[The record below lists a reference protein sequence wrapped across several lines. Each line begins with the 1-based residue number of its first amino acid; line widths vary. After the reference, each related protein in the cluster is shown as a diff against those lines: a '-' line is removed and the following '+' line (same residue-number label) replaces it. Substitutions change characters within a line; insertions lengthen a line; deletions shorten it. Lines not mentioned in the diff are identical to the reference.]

1 MSPRPAFV
9 ACAVAVAAFSLAGCG
24 SSEEPRAAEPT
35 PVSKDVA
42 ECREQ
47 WRDLGETVANRAEG
61 DTPSDLASRW
71 TSLVATVDYY
81 ATSAKESD
89 CDDRLVDQRK
99 SITTLDAFS
108 RSLRRWDLEHQ
119 LSVVESDARTYATS
133 PRPKA
138 PKRENAERPLRP
150 ADVAKALRV
159 LARQAPR
166 ASEQQRPGWQQAAAT
181 DLSDRA
187 AVAKARKDLAFLSEE
202 SPAWRQGAAAL
213 RTIRSALQSS

>member
-1 MSPRPAFV
+1 MSPRPAVV
-9 ACAVAVAAFSLAGCG
+9 ACVAAVAALSLVGCG
-24 SSEEPRAAEPT
+24 PSEEPRAAEPT
-35 PVSKDVA
+35 PVSEDVA

-47 WRDLGETVANRAEG
+47 WRDLGETVADRAEG

-71 TSLVATVDYY
+71 TSLVATIDYY

-138 PKRENAERPLRP
+138 PKRKNAERPPRP
-150 ADVAKALRV
+150 AAVLLALRT

-213 RTIRSALQSS
+213 RVIRSALQSS

>member
-1 MSPRPAFV
+1 MSPRPAVV
-9 ACAVAVAAFSLAGCG
+9 ACVAAVAALSLVGCG
-24 SSEEPRAAEPT
+24 PSEEPRAAEPT
-35 PVSKDVA
+35 PVSEDVA

-47 WRDLGETVANRAEG
+47 WRDLGETVADKVEG
-61 DTPSDLASRW
+61 KTPSTLASRW
-71 TSLVATVDYY
+71 TSLVATIDYY
-81 ATSAKESD
+81 ATSAKEAD

-138 PKRENAERPLRP
+138 PKRKNAERPPRP
-150 ADVAKALRV
+150 AAVLLALRT

-213 RTIRSALQSS
+213 RVIRSALQSS

>member
-1 MSPRPAFV
+1 MRPRPAVV
-9 ACAVAVAAFSLAGCG
+9 ACVAAVAALSLAGCG
-24 SSEEPRAAEPT
+24 SAEEPPVAEPT
-35 PVSKDVA
+35 PVAKDVA

-47 WRDLGETVANRAEG
+47 WRDLGETVADRVEG
-61 DTPSDLASRW
+61 ESPSALASRW
-71 TSLVATVDYY
+71 TSLVATIDYY

-89 CDDRLVDQRK
+89 CDDRLAEQRT
-99 SITTLDAFS
+99 SITALESFAA
-108 RSLRRWDLEHQ
+108 SLRRWDLEHQ
-119 LSVVESDARTYATS
+119 LAVVESDARTYATS

-138 PKRENAERPLRP
+138 PKRKNAERPPRP
-150 ADVAKALRV
+150 AAVLTALRL

-202 SPAWRQGAAAL
+202 SPAYRQGAAAL
-213 RTIRSALQSS
+213 RVIRSALQAS